1 MSVPASKIAR
11 PDSPHTKRAAPA
23 TSALTRERTR
33 SAWLFLGPTLLVL
46 LLVAGWPLG
55 RTIWFSFT
63 DATLDKI
70 GDSNYQMVGLDNYF
84 GKYGVFNFDTA
95 EGFWK
100 TDWGMAIGNT
110 FKFAIVSVILE
121 TILGV
126 VFALVL
132 NAEFKG
138 RAFVRAAVLVPW
150 AIPTIVSAKMWAWM
164 MHDNY
169 GVVNAMLMGAGLID
183 HKIAWTAD
191 PAYALWSVVLVDV
204 WKTTP
209 FMALL
214 TLAALQM
221 LPRDCYEAAHV
232 DGIHP
237 VRVFFKVTLP
247 LIWPALMVA
256 VIFRLLDA
264 LRVFDIIYVMTSNS
278 VDTISMS
285 GFVRREI
292 VDNNYVGFGSA
303 ASTVLFLIIASCTLI
318 YLKAS
323 RVDLGGKK

>member
-1 MSVPASKIAR
+1 MS
-11 PDSPHTKRAAPA
+11 APP
-23 TSALTRERTR
+23 SELTRERTR
-33 SAWLFLGPTLLVL
+33 SAWIFLAPTLLVL
-46 LLVAGWPLG
+46 AMVAGWPLG

-63 DATLDKI
+63 DASLETI
-70 GDSNYQMVGLDNYF
+70 GESTYQMVGLQNYF
-84 GKYGVFNFDTA
+84 GKYGVFNFEAAD
-95 EGFWK
+95 GFWS
-100 TDWGMAIGNT
+100 TDWGFAIKNT
-110 FKFAIVSVILE
+110 FSFALVSVVLE

-126 VFALVL
+126 VIALVL
-132 NAEFKG
+132 NAEFRG
-138 RAFVRAAVLVPW
+138 RSLVRAAVLVPW
-150 AIPTIVSAKMWAWM
+150 AIPTIVSAKMWAWI
-164 MHDNY
+164 MHDQF
-169 GVVNAMLMGAGLID
+169 GVLNAMLKSWGIID
-183 HKIAWTAD
+183 TNIAWTAD
-191 PAYALWSVVLVDV
+191 PHYALWSVVLVDV

-221 LPRDCYEAAHV
+221 LPKDCYEAAHV

-237 VRVFFKVTLP
+237 VKVFFRVTLP

-278 VDTISMS
+278 VSTISMS

-292 VDNNYVGFGSA
+292 VDNNYVGYGSA
-303 ASTVLFLIIASCTLI
+303 ASTVLFLIIAACTLV
-318 YLKAS
+318 YLKVS

>member
-1 MSVPASKIAR
+1 MPT
-11 PDSPHTKRAAPA
+11 P
-23 TSALTRERTR
+23 TSELTRERTR
-33 SAWLFLGPTLLVL
+33 SAWIFLAPTLLVL
-46 LLVAGWPLG
+46 AMVAGWPLG

-63 DATLDKI
+63 DATLETI
-70 GDSNYQMVGLDNYF
+70 GESTYNLVGLSNYF
-84 GKYGVFNFDTA
+84 GKYGVFNFAAAD
-95 EGFWK
+95 GFWS
-100 TDWGMAIGNT
+100 TDWGFAIKNT
-110 FKFAIVSVILE
+110 FSFAIVSVVLE
-121 TILGV
+121 TLLGV
-126 VFALVL
+126 VIALVM

-150 AIPTIVSAKMWAWM
+150 AIPTIVSAKMWAWI
-164 MHDNY
+164 MHDQF
-169 GVVNAMLMGAGLID
+169 GVLNAMLKGWGLID
-183 HKIAWTAD
+183 TNIAWTAD
-191 PAYALWSVVLVDV
+191 PHYALWSVVLVDV

-221 LPRDCYEAAHV
+221 LPKDCYEAAYV

-237 VRVFFKVTLP
+237 VKVFFKVTLP

-292 VDNNYVGFGSA
+292 VDNNYVGYGSA
-303 ASTVLFLIIASCTLI
+303 ASTVLFLIIAACTLV
-318 YLKAS
+318 YLKVS

>member
-1 MSVPASKIAR
+1 MS
-11 PDSPHTKRAAPA
+11 SP

-33 SAWLFLGPTLLVL
+33 SAWIFLAPTLIVL

-63 DATLDKI
+63 DASLDTI
-70 GDSNYQMVGLDNYF
+70 GSSSYQWVGLTNYF
-84 GKYGVFNFDTA
+84 GEYGVFNFSAA
-95 EGFWK
+95 EGFWH
-100 TDWGMAIGNT
+100 TDWGRAIINT
-110 FKFAIVSVILE
+110 FRFATVSVVLE
-121 TILGV
+121 TVLGV

-132 NAEFKG
+132 NANFKG
-138 RAFVRAAVLVPW
+138 RALVRAAVLVPW
-150 AIPTIVSAKMWAWM
+150 AIPTIVSAKMWAWI
-164 MHDNY
+164 MHDQF
-169 GVVNAMLMGAGLID
+169 GVLNAMLKSWGVID
-183 HKIAWTAD
+183 ANIAWTAD

-209 FMALL
+209 FMTLL

-237 VRVFFKVTLP
+237 VKVFFKVTLP

-292 VDNNYVGFGSA
+292 VDNNYVGYGSA
-303 ASTVLFLIIASCTLI
+303 ASTVLFLIIGACTLL
-318 YLKAS
+318 YLKIS

>member
-1 MSVPASKIAR
+1 MS
-11 PDSPHTKRAAPA
+11 APE
-23 TSALTRERTR
+23 SELTRERTR
-33 SAWLFLGPTLLVL
+33 SAWIFLAPTLIVL

-63 DATLDKI
+63 DATLENI
-70 GDSNYQMVGLDNYF
+70 GESTYHMVGLDNYF
-84 GKYGVFNFDTA
+84 GAYGVFNFAAAD
-95 EGFWK
+95 GFWK
-100 TDWGMAIGNT
+100 TDWGMAIRNT
-110 FKFAIVSVILE
+110 FAFAIVSVALE
-121 TILGV
+121 TLLGV
-126 VFALVL
+126 IFALVL

-150 AIPTIVSAKMWAWM
+150 AIPTIVSAKMWSWI
-164 MHDNY
+164 MHDQFGGMNALLKSW
-169 GVVNAMLMGAGLID
+169 GVIHANV
-183 HKIAWTAD
+183 AWTAD
-191 PAYALWSVVLVDV
+191 PDYALWSVVLVDV

-221 LPRDCYEAAHV
+221 LPKDCYEAAHV

-278 VDTISMS
+278 VSTISMS

-292 VDNNYVGFGSA
+292 VDNNYVGYGSA
-303 ASTVLFLIIASCTLI
+303 ASTVLFLIIAACTLA
-318 YLKAS
+318 YLKVS
-323 RVDLGGKK
+323 RVDLGGDKK

>member
-1 MSVPASKIAR
+1 
-11 PDSPHTKRAAPA
+11 
-23 TSALTRERTR
+23 
-33 SAWLFLGPTLLVL
+33 
-46 LLVAGWPLG
+46 
-55 RTIWFSFT
+55 
-63 DATLDKI
+63 
-70 GDSNYQMVGLDNYF
+70 
-84 GKYGVFNFDTA
+84 
-95 EGFWK
+95 
-100 TDWGMAIGNT
+100 
-110 FKFAIVSVILE
+110 
-121 TILGV
+121 
-126 VFALVL
+126 
-132 NAEFKG
+132 
-138 RAFVRAAVLVPW
+138 VRAAVLVPW
-150 AIPTIVSAKMWAWM
+150 AIPTIVSAKMWAWI
-164 MHDNY
+164 MHDQF
-169 GVVNAMLMGAGLID
+169 GVMNALLRSAHIID
-183 HKIAWTAD
+183 HNIAWTAD
-191 PAYALWSVVLVDV
+191 PAYALWAVVLVDV

-237 VRVFFKVTLP
+237 VKVFFKVTLP

-278 VDTISMS
+278 VSTISMS

-303 ASTVLFLIIASCTLI
+303 ASTVLFLIIGACTLI

>member
-1 MSVPASKIAR
+1 MRK
-11 PDSPHTKRAAPA
+11 K
-23 TSALTRERTR
+23 TSELTRERTR
-33 SAWLFLGPTLLVL
+33 SAWIFLAPTLLVL

-63 DATLDKI
+63 DATLENI
-70 GDSNYQMVGLDNYF
+70 GESSYNMVGLQNYF
-84 GKYGVFNFDTA
+84 GKYGVFNLEA
-95 EGFWK
+95 VEGFWN
-100 TDWGMAIGNT
+100 TDWGMAIRNT
-110 FKFAIVSVILE
+110 FKFSIVSVVIE
-121 TILGV
+121 TILGII
-126 VFALVL
+126 FALVL
-132 NAEFKG
+132 NANFKG
-138 RAFVRAAVLVPW
+138 RSFVRAAVLVPW
-150 AIPTIVSAKMWAWM
+150 AIPTIVSAKMWAWI
-164 MHDNY
+164 MHDQF
-169 GVVNAMLMGAGLID
+169 GVMNAMLKGAGIID
-183 HKIAWTAD
+183 HNIAWTAD
-191 PAYALWSVVLVDV
+191 PDYALWSVMLVDV

-221 LPRDCYEAAHV
+221 LPTDCYEAAHV

-292 VDNNYVGFGSA
+292 VDNNYVGYGSA
-303 ASTVLFLIIASCTLI
+303 ASTVLFLIIAVCTLL
-318 YLKAS
+318 YLKLS

>member
-1 MSVPASKIAR
+1 MRK
-11 PDSPHTKRAAPA
+11 K
-23 TSALTRERTR
+23 TSELTRERTR
-33 SAWLFLGPTLLVL
+33 SAWIFLAPTLLVL

-63 DATLDKI
+63 DATLENI
-70 GDSNYQMVGLDNYF
+70 GESSYNMVGLQNYF
-84 GKYGVFNFDTA
+84 GKYGVFNLEA
-95 EGFWK
+95 VEGFWN
-100 TDWGMAIGNT
+100 TDWGMAIRNT
-110 FKFAIVSVILE
+110 FKFSIVSVVIE
-121 TILGV
+121 TILGII
-126 VFALVL
+126 FALVL
-132 NAEFKG
+132 NANFKG
-138 RAFVRAAVLVPW
+138 RSFVRAAVLVPW
-150 AIPTIVSAKMWAWM
+150 AIPTIVSAKMWAWI
-164 MHDNY
+164 MHDQF
-169 GVVNAMLMGAGLID
+169 GVMNAMLKGAGIID
-183 HKIAWTAD
+183 HNIAWTAD
-191 PAYALWSVVLVDV
+191 PDYALWSVMLVDV

-221 LPRDCYEAAHV
+221 LPTDCYEAAHV

-237 VRVFFKVTLP
+237 IRVFFKVTLP

-292 VDNNYVGFGSA
+292 VDNNYVGYGSA
-303 ASTVLFLIIASCTLI
+303 ASTVLFLIIAVCTLL
-318 YLKAS
+318 YLKLS

>member
-1 MSVPASKIAR
+1 MSTP
-11 PDSPHTKRAAPA
+11 
-23 TSALTRERTR
+23 TSELTRERTR
-33 SAWLFLGPTLLVL
+33 SAWIFLAPTLIVL
-46 LLVAGWPLG
+46 AMVAGWPLG

-63 DATLDKI
+63 DATLETI
-70 GDSNYQMVGLDNYF
+70 GESSYNMVGLTNYF
-84 GKYGVFNFDTA
+84 GKYGVFNFGAAD
-95 EGFWK
+95 GFWS
-100 TDWGMAIGNT
+100 TDWGFAIKNT
-110 FKFAIVSVILE
+110 FSFAIVSVILE

-126 VFALVL
+126 VIALVM

-150 AIPTIVSAKMWAWM
+150 AIPTIVSAKMWAWI
-164 MHDNY
+164 MHDQF
-169 GVVNAMLMGAGLID
+169 GVLNAMLKSWGIID
-183 HKIAWTAD
+183 ANIAWTAD

-221 LPRDCYEAAHV
+221 LPKDCYEAAYV

-237 VRVFFKVTLP
+237 VKVFFKVTLP

-264 LRVFDIIYVMTSNS
+264 LRVFDLIYVMTSNS

-292 VDNNYVGFGSA
+292 VDNNYVGLGSA
-303 ASTVLFLIIASCTLI
+303 ASTVLFLIIAACTLV
-318 YLKAS
+318 YLKVS
-323 RVDLGGKK
+323 RLDMGGKK